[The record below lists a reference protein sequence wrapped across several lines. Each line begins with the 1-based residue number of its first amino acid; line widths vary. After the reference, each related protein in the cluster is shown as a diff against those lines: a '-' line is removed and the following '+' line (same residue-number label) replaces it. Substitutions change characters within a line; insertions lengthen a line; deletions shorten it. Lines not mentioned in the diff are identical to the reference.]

1 MTSRNKGNKTCDDLI
16 GVWWGGGKKNLS
28 IGQEKKIHRAT
39 NPRKLGSESKRMLR
53 RRMVASEGRKQVAI
67 LVSNQRSSQ
76 SFPHPALRLP
86 RSMTQAHA
94 LVIRIIAYRLGMN
107 IWGIAMVLG
116 MAGIVSTDKT
126 FTLDRR

>member
-1 MTSRNKGNKTCDDLI
+1 
-16 GVWWGGGKKNLS
+16 
-28 IGQEKKIHRAT
+28 
-39 NPRKLGSESKRMLR
+39 MLR
-53 RRMVASEGRKQVAI
+53 RRMVGTEVASEGRKQVAI

-86 RSMTQAHA
+86 RSMAQTQA

-107 IWGIAMVLG
+107 IWGIVMVLG